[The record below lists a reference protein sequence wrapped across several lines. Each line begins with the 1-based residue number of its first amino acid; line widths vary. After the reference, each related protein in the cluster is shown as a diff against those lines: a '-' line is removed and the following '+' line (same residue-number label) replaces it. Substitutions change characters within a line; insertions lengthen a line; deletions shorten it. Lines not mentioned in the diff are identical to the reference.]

1 MQARNKLGHFHI
13 GKNNRMP
20 PGYGHIP
27 WTEVGSALRKINYQG
42 YVVME
47 QFLMPGGQIGRDIK
61 VFRDLSSGFN
71 LDEEARKALIF
82 ACGFL
87 K

>member
-1 MQARNKLGHFHI
+1 
-13 GKNNRMP
+13 MP

-27 WTEVGSALRKINYQG
+27 WLDVADALHKIKYQG

-47 QFLMPGGQIGRDIK
+47 PFLMPGGEIGRDIK
-61 VFRDLSSGFN
+61 VFRDLAKG
-71 LDEEARKALIF
+71 LDIDEEARKALNFTRKI
-82 ACGFL
+82 L